1 MICENTAWASNVQ
14 MMLSFGKFIG
24 ASGFG
29 MISDKYGRKTA
40 FSLACLTYI
49 VGSILVT
56 VSPLY
61 VVLLLGR
68 LCLGLASSGIF
79 YAAFTLC
86 MIFKIN
92 FNTKT

>member
-1 MICENTAWASNVQ
+1 MDNNIDNK
-14 MMLSFGKFIG
+14 GKFIG

-29 MISDKYGRKTA
+29 IISDKYGRKTA
-40 FSLACLTYI
+40 FSIACVTYI

-56 VSPLY
+56 VSPVY
-61 VVLLLGR
+61 VVLLMGR

-86 MIFKIN
+86 KSDNKKGFGETLK
-92 FNTKT
+92 